1 LYKCTLLCPPIFT
14 DVVKQAFHLVK
25 AIGKGCKFD
34 LLYVTNTIIMRRF
47 TAILLLLPLL
57 LLLPAGTKAQGVAPQ
72 KKETPAELKNA
83 ANNLEK
89 SLIENDDSKI
99 ARNYEALAQEFA
111 DKDELNKAE
120 EYLFKALEIYT
131 TAKNTAARARLIRNI
146 ARVQESKDKL
156 STAGQNYKVAAE
168 TALDATSKTLNLND
182 YNRLKNLGKPLI
194 EDRYLNAN
202 ILLLKT
208 QKNNGGVA
216 DTYIQLAELSLKNSD
231 TVNALDIY
239 RQALPYAKNI
249 PGKVIRIYSEIAQLH
264 VIGKRYDE
272 AVATIEELLTIA
284 RKNKDYATEMA
295 QLRYIASVYF
305 AMDRAGDAVDALK
318 KSYKIATATGKTFEA
333 RESLILLAEYYKS
346 TGDETASMEMYE
358 EFLKNL
364 DRIILSDNSL
374 TDAKTFKVTEERIRR
389 LESEKMFKDE
399 LITRKNTFNY
409 FLLGSIVL
417 LLLFFGF
424 IIKALYSI
432 KTKNKEIALQSLRR
446 EMNPHFLF
454 NSLNSV
460 NQFIAQNN
468 ELEANKYLTS
478 YSNLMRNTM
487 ENSNKD
493 FVTLGNEIENLTKYL
508 ELEHLRF
515 KDKFGFEIKVDDNLD
530 PETIWV
536 PNMIVQPHLEN
547 AIWHGLRY
555 KEEKGLLKMSF
566 LLSRKKMTIVID
578 DDGIGPT
585 KSAELKT
592 HNQKAHQSRGLTN
605 TKERMTLLNELYKT
619 KMDFTVTEKESPET
633 GTIVLITF
641 PIIHKP

>member
-1 LYKCTLLCPPIFT
+1 ML
-14 DVVKQAFHLVK
+14 
-25 AIGKGCKFD
+25 
-34 LLYVTNTIIMRRF
+34 RF
-47 TAILLLLPLL
+47 TAILSFLCILLTI
-57 LLLPAGTKAQGVAPQ
+57 PAGVNAQDTTS
-72 KKETPAELKNA
+72 KKKDTPAELKRA
-83 ANNLEK
+83 ANDLEK
-89 SLIENDDSKI
+89 SLIENDNSKI
-99 ARNYEALAQEFA
+99 ARNYELLAQEFV
-111 DKDELNKAE
+111 DKDDLQKAE
-120 EYLFKALEIYT
+120 EYFFKALEIYN
-131 TAKNTAARARLIRNI
+131 TAKYTSGRARVIRNI

-156 STAGQNYKVAAE
+156 RAAAQNYKVAGQIA
-168 TALDATSKTLNLND
+168 TDKTSKTLNAND
-182 YNRLKNLGKPLI
+182 YNRLKNPDNLKVQD
-194 EDRYLNAN
+194 EYLNAN
-202 ILLLKT
+202 IVLLNKEH
-208 QKNNGGVA
+208 KNREIA
-216 DTYIQLAELSLKNSD
+216 DTYIQQAVLNLKNSD
-231 TVNALDIY
+231 STNALEKY
-239 RQALPYAKNI
+239 RLALPYAINI
-249 PGKVIRIYSEIAQLH
+249 PGKAIKIYSDIAKLH
-264 VIGKRYDE
+264 VASKRYDE
-272 AVATIEELLTIA
+272 AVATIKELLEIA
-284 RKNKDYATEMA
+284 DKNKDYTTEIL
-295 QLRYIASVYF
+295 QLQYIASIYF
-305 AMDRAGDAVDALK
+305 KMEDPENAIASLQE
-318 KSYKIATATGKTFEA
+318 SYKIASANGKTFEA
-333 RESLILLAEYYKS
+333 RESVLLLTEYYKS
-346 TGDETASMEMYE
+346 IEDDKTSIATYE

-389 LESEKMFKDE
+389 LENEKMFKDE

-493 FVTLGNEIENLTKYL
+493 FVTLANEIENLTKYL

-515 KDKFGFEIKVDDNLD
+515 KDKFDFEIKVDEKLD
-530 PETIWV
+530 HDSIWI

-555 KEEKGLLKMSF
+555 KEQKGLLKMNVA
-566 LLSRKKMTIVID
+566 LAGTKILITID

-585 KSAELKT
+585 RSSELKT

-619 KMDFTVTEKESPET
+619 KMAFTVTEKESPET
-633 GTIVLITF
+633 GTIVEITF
-641 PIIHKP
+641 PIINKP

>member
-1 LYKCTLLCPPIFT
+1 MQPHKTLLF
-14 DVVKQAFHLVK
+14 
-25 AIGKGCKFD
+25 
-34 LLYVTNTIIMRRF
+34 
-47 TAILLLLPLL
+47 LLLIMLTF
-57 LLLPAGTKAQGVAPQ
+57 PAGLRAQYVAPK
-72 KKETPAELKNA
+72 KKESSAEFKKA

-89 SLIENDDSKI
+89 SLIENDNSKI
-99 ARNYEALAQEFA
+99 VRNYEVLAQEFA
-111 DKDELNKAE
+111 DKDDLENAE
-120 EYLFKALEIYT
+120 KYLFKALEIYT
-131 TAKNTAARARLIRNI
+131 AAKDVAGRARVIRNI
-146 ARVQESKDKL
+146 ARVQESKNRLPAAQK
-156 STAGQNYKVAAE
+156 NYKTAEE
-168 TALDATSKTLNLND
+168 TAIDQISKTLNLND
-182 YNRLKNLGKPLI
+182 YNRLRNLGKKDV
-194 EDRYLNAN
+194 ENKYLNAN
-202 ILLLKT
+202 IVLLNK
-208 QKNNGGVA
+208 QQRNGEVA
-216 DTYIQLAELSLKNSD
+216 DTYIQIAELNLKNTD
-231 TVNALDIY
+231 TVTALKMY
-239 RQALPYAKNI
+239 EEALPYAKSI
-249 PGKVIRIYSEIAQLH
+249 PAKVIRIYSEIANLY
-264 VIGKRYDE
+264 VINKRYDE
-272 AVATIEELLTIA
+272 AVATVQGLLETA
-284 RKNKDYATEMA
+284 RGNKDHSTEIV
-295 QLRYIASVYF
+295 QLQYLASIYF
-305 AMDRAGDAVDALK
+305 KMDLPENAISSLK
-318 KSYKIATATGKTFEA
+318 ESYKIASANGKTFDA
-333 RESLILLAEYYKS
+333 RESLMLMAEYYKS
-346 TGDETASMEMYE
+346 IGEDSESMAIYE
-358 EFLKNL
+358 EFAKNL

-389 LESEKMFKDE
+389 LESEKQFKEE

-409 FLLGSIVL
+409 MLLGSMVL
-417 LLLFFGF
+417 LLLLLGF
-424 IIKALYSI
+424 IVKALYSI

-515 KDKFGFEIKVDDNLD
+515 KDKFDFKITVDEKLD
-530 PETIWV
+530 PDTIWV

-555 KEEKGLLKMSF
+555 KEDKGLLKMNVE
-566 LLSRKKMTIVID
+566 LIGKRVIITID

-585 KSAELKT
+585 KSSELKT

-619 KMDFTVTEKESPET
+619 KMAFTVTEKAAPES
-633 GTIVLITF
+633 GTVIEVTF